1 MTLTGYLSKV
11 LNKKPEDLKVFVH
24 QYLVGGGF
32 GGKQDYDE
40 ILAAAYCVKE
50 LGRPVKLIH
59 TRESYFATALPAH
72 ADVPSPQGRHQERP
86 AAPR

>member
-11 LNKKPEDLKVFVH
+11 LNKKPEELKVFVH

-32 GGKQDYDE
+32 GGKQDYDD

-50 LGRPVKLIH
+50 LGRPVKLIQ
-59 TRESYFATALPAH
+59 TRES
-72 ADVPSPQGRHQERP
+72 
-86 AAPR
+86 